1 MLLQYRD
8 DISYRIVLENIH
20 RYGFNLIHQHN
31 NDRSHVS
38 ALGLISTFDCS
49 VYHIMLYRVHIA
61 FAVFELTM
69 LVVIGTDCICS
80 YKSKHHTFTTTT
92 DATIEC

>member
-8 DISYRIVLENIH
+8 DISYRIVQRNIQ
-20 RYGFNLIHQHN
+20 RYGFNHIHQHN

-49 VYHIMLYRVHIA
+49 VRLTPLSTIFMLYRGGQ
-61 FAVFELTM
+61 F
-69 LVVIGTDCICS
+69 
-80 YKSKHHTFTTTT
+80 
-92 DATIEC
+92 

>member
-20 RYGFNLIHQHN
+20 RYGFNHIHQHD
-31 NDRSHVS
+31 NDRSHVY

-49 VYHIMLYRVHIA
+49 VRRGREGMVLGFITTYAISAYHH
-61 FAVFELTM
+61 
-69 LVVIGTDCICS
+69 
-80 YKSKHHTFTTTT
+80 
-92 DATIEC
+92 